1 VWMQYQSQS
10 ARTCCAVL
18 HVGLYV
24 VKLSAIVN
32 KQPFEE
38 LKLSSTLSN

>member
-1 VWMQYQSQS
+1 VAADHS

-18 HVGLYV
+18 HVGLYMV
-24 VKLSAIVN
+24 ELSAIVN

-38 LKLSSTLSN
+38 LKLSSAVSN